1 MKKIQ
6 YFIIL
11 TFCLLILIPLVC
23 FNTTSNSISVIDN
36 RKLTENPF
44 SLKGDITSNIQ
55 KYVNDRIG
63 FRNEMITAYTLLN
76 DRLFG
81 KMVHPSY
88 TYGKDGYV
96 FGAGITT
103 SNNFD
108 DFHIIF
114 ADMIAKI
121 QKYCNSRN
129 VPFLFVFN
137 PAKPAIYTDKIIS
150 GINYNREWVDLFF
163 LELDKRGIHYL
174 DNTKTLNEL
183 RTKGIHCFNQKY
195 DANHWN
201 DIGAFYG
208 TQAMLRSLYQQDS
221 SVYINKL
228 EDFSISET
236 LQDSLLVSKFPIKE
250 YVPKLTHN
258 EVITSLYDNYFS
270 ELQIDKSYRG
280 FGYHVNESVLLKN
293 TPKLLIFQGS
303 YMNGHGAKY
312 MQNAFR
318 EYIHVHDYQNVLNFP
333 YYFNIFQPECVIFEV
348 AEYTI
353 SNGYFNL
360 AKMKTLDY
368 NPSFNEIE
376 NIEEV
381 DIKNEKIIIN
391 EGITLTTI
399 SWETEEDYSYVWLC
413 LDSEFDMLKYDC
425 GYQATIETKRYQE
438 LGNIM
443 KIYIMRKDR
452 KI

>member
-137 PAKPAIYTDKIIS
+137 F
-150 GINYNREWVDLFF
+150 FF
-163 LELDKRGIHYL
+163 L
-174 DNTKTLNEL
+174 
-183 RTKGIHCFNQKY
+183 
-195 DANHWN
+195 
-201 DIGAFYG
+201 
-208 TQAMLRSLYQQDS
+208 
-221 SVYINKL
+221 
-228 EDFSISET
+228 
-236 LQDSLLVSKFPIKE
+236 
-250 YVPKLTHN
+250 
-258 EVITSLYDNYFS
+258 
-270 ELQIDKSYRG
+270 
-280 FGYHVNESVLLKN
+280 
-293 TPKLLIFQGS
+293 
-303 YMNGHGAKY
+303 
-312 MQNAFR
+312 
-318 EYIHVHDYQNVLNFP
+318 
-333 YYFNIFQPECVIFEV
+333 
-348 AEYTI
+348 
-353 SNGYFNL
+353 
-360 AKMKTLDY
+360 
-368 NPSFNEIE
+368 
-376 NIEEV
+376 
-381 DIKNEKIIIN
+381 
-391 EGITLTTI
+391 TLTFTFLADI
-399 SWETEEDYSYVWLC
+399 
-413 LDSEFDMLKYDC
+413 
-425 GYQATIETKRYQE
+425 
-438 LGNIM
+438 NITP
-443 KIYIMRKDR
+443 I
-452 KI
+452 